1 MLKLEP
7 QPVQQLLKS
16 PETGMGYQT
25 VEVTTRSGVVKTGIA
40 YNADLVL
47 FEDEARAPLDQATY
61 KSLIREAK
69 SSDEEIVD
77 IRVIAQPTRTLGVKE
92 GGLAASQQ
100 AKDAPVEKTG
110 P

>member
-25 VEVTTRSGVVKTGIA
+25 VEVTTRSGTVRTGIA

-47 FEDEARAPLDQATY
+47 FEDEARGPLDRTTY
-61 KSLIREAK
+61 QSLIREAK
-69 SSDEEIVD
+69 SSDGEIVD
-77 IRVIAQPTRTLGVKE
+77 IRVISKHTPRPMPTHG
-92 GGLAASQQ
+92 S
-100 AKDAPVEKTG
+100 
-110 P
+110 

>member
-25 VEVTTRSGVVKTGIA
+25 VQVTTRSGAVKTGIA

-47 FEDEARAPLDQATY
+47 FEDEARGPLDRTTY
-61 KSLIREAK
+61 QSLIRAAK
-69 SSDEEIVD
+69 SSDGD
-77 IRVIAQPTRTLGVKE
+77 RDAGRCPLCAAKSATRI
-92 GGLAASQQ
+92 
-100 AKDAPVEKTG
+100 TG
-110 P
+110 FFIEPKRQYAHS